1 MLTTLV
7 LALLVPAQQEK
18 PAYAKPNLLAHP
30 AALKSQDSRKGF
42 VILDARRKAEYLLGH
57 VPVEGEAVE
66 FQGLEFRAE
75 RVQGRRI
82 LTVRITP
89 KESEPAESA
98 AT

>member
-1 MLTTLV
+1 VAGATPIDEV
-7 LALLVPAQQEK
+7 NELLEIELPETDWDTVGGLIF
-18 PAYAKPNLLAHP
+18 N
-30 AALKSQDSRKGF
+30 
-42 VILDARRKAEYLLGH
+42 LLGH

-66 FQGLEFRAE
+66 FQGFEFRAE

>member
-1 MLTTLV
+1 
-7 LALLVPAQQEK
+7 
-18 PAYAKPNLLAHP
+18 
-30 AALKSQDSRKGF
+30 
-42 VILDARRKAEYLLGH
+42 

-89 KESEPAESA
+89 KETEPADVPS
-98 AT
+98 